1 MKKGDTFKVT
11 TELKFGK
18 GKFTELVTCVMVYN
32 NFILGDNGY
41 KYHISNFII
50 FSLKHI
56 HLKIHHSFS

>member
-41 KYHISNFII
+41 KYYISNFQ
-50 FSLKHI
+50 
-56 HLKIHHSFS
+56 